1 MAITVSKLLAT
12 SQSAAE
18 QKQIT
23 ECAQQL
29 EEASKLLSVHLVQQM
44 KEASNILMLK
54 MTLILKEIGK
64 ECSASVAQQIAKS
77 YEKFSA
83 PAYIPAPLYLTHR
96 PPQIIYV
103 YIDDLP
109 GLN

>member
-44 KEASNILMLK
+44 KEASNI
-54 MTLILKEIGK
+54 KEIGK